1 MEGVLGMGGKCPKNE
16 LPLTISEV
24 MRVSPDLIV
33 YSITAVSND
42 HQIILSMVVLH
53 PSRRL

>member
-1 MEGVLGMGGKCPKNE
+1 VEGVLGMGGKCPKNE